1 MGELVV
7 ELRRSGMVDWDSGG
21 DTSGLGVVLLP
32 VLFAVNCLVHLV
44 FYRAGWTIDVHA
56 ANGGYRKI
64 RYRSKKQ
71 ATADLENQRE
81 LAATIPAPLPRK
93 PSRLPKWLQ
102 EPD

>member
-1 MGELVV
+1 MTEHRIEL
-7 ELRRSGMVDWDSGG
+7 ERSGMVDWDSGG

-32 VLFAVNCLVHLV
+32 VLYGVNFLVHLV
-44 FYRAGWTIDVHA
+44 FFRAGWTIHVHA
-56 ANGGYRKI
+56 ANGGYRAI

-71 ATADLENQRE
+71 ATADLENQRK
-81 LAATIPAPLPRK
+81 LADTVPAPPPRK